1 MGNLT
6 EVSMEKFYGGG
17 GNQNPSFIY
26 QFRVA
31 MVTNEMYVW
40 CEDYPSK
47 GSFSRWHVEHAF
59 RRKDNCDVIHFEL
72 RDAYLAFM
80 YAFAGEILEDKT
92 MVSSRV

>member
-1 MGNLT
+1 
-6 EVSMEKFYGGG
+6 MEKFYGGG

-26 QFRVA
+26 QFKVA
-31 MVTNEMYVW
+31 MVTNQMYEW
-40 CEDYPSK
+40 CENYPGK
-47 GSFSRWHVEHAF
+47 GPFSRWHIEHSF

-92 MVSSRV
+92 MASSRV

>member
-1 MGNLT
+1 MD
-6 EVSMEKFYGGG
+6 KFYGGG

-26 QFRVA
+26 QFKVNLFTDA
-31 MVTNEMYVW
+31 MYIW
-40 CEDYPSK
+40 CENYPSK
-47 GSFSRWHVEHAF
+47 GPFSRWHVEHAF

-92 MVSSRV
+92 MGSFKV